1 MTSDASQSPRE
12 VGLLPIGTLIVWLIC
27 LTIGVL
33 GVWLSYPMPL
43 APARESPPVQAQ
55 LIDVMAGAPAAAPD
69 VVPPPQPTPTD
80 APALPTSPPPPEET
94 AVEEPSPHIAF
105 AVPAPAPAPAAN
117 SSANASSSKAGPRVQ
132 DLVLGVGEGQQPKP
146 DYPLEAM
153 LAHEQGTVVV
163 EFTVDPDGNVGA
175 VRAKLPT
182 PYFLLNEAAV
192 RKIRDAWRFP
202 PGPPRRFDV
211 RITFQLRE
219 Q

>member
-1 MTSDASQSPRE
+1 M
-12 VGLLPIGTLIVWLIC
+12 LPIGTLIVWLIC

-33 GVWLSYPMPL
+33 GIWLSYPMPL
-43 APARESPPVQAQ
+43 APPREPPPVQAQ
-55 LIDVMAGAPAAAPD
+55 LIDVMAGAPAAAAD
-69 VVPPPQPTPTD
+69 VVPPPQPIPTD
-80 APALPTSPPPPEET
+80 APPLPTTPPPPEET
-94 AVEEPSPHIAF
+94 AVEEPSPHVAF
-105 AVPAPAPAPAAN
+105 AVPAPAPAPALAAN
-117 SSANASSSKAGPRVQ
+117 TSAKASPSNAGPQVQ
-132 DLVLGVGEGQQPKP
+132 HLVLGVGEGQQPKP

-163 EFTVDPDGNVGA
+163 EFTVDRDGNVA
-175 VRAKLPT
+175 EVRAKSPT